1 MSPNNIFEHSF
12 YGIYDD
18 DSMNAF
24 YEREMSKLNGIIAKK
39 DLKIEELEKKN
50 SVFKKR
56 LTKYY
61 KQRHFTI
68 GDYVSENDKLDDKLV
83 KVEEERDHLKLM
95 NKKLTEN
102 LSETERKIKKE
113 AAKLAKSE
121 IDSQIYFMKQEYED
135 KINTLEK
142 LEAEV
147 ELTGTI
153 KDLLE

>member
-12 YGIYDD
+12 YGIDD

-24 YEREMSKLNGIIAKK
+24 YEREISKLNGIIAKK

-68 GDYVSENDKLDDKLV
+68 ADYVSENDKLDDKLA
-83 KVEEERDHLKLM
+83 KVEEERDQLKSM
-95 NKKLTEN
+95 NQKLTEN
-102 LSETERKIKKE
+102 VCFFI
-113 AAKLAKSE
+113 
-121 IDSQIYFMKQEYED
+121 F
-135 KINTLEK
+135 N
-142 LEAEV
+142 
-147 ELTGTI
+147 
-153 KDLLE
+153 